1 MSSSPGG
8 GSVGSGSITEQR
20 VRVPYRD
27 IVISEL
33 TGNIVSDSV
42 IVNIDNS
49 SSSDQSQS
57 ENDNNYEEE
66 VECEQE
72 EEAECE
78 AEEEEE
84 DDEFASESGKL
95 VEDQGSPSSVDEF
108 DDDFDDDDD
117 DDDDEKEEMNHDDW
131 EVRMLA
137 AEMHKRE
144 SVSTDF
150 PSDLDESD
158 GLLRRRRKRSE
169 TDTDGSGAELEVL
182 RRPRASSLD
191 QHNLRRGMSVNL
203 GSSSS
208 SSGSKRRGSVFKAM
222 SFDRDKDRL

>member
-1 MSSSPGG
+1 MSSSSG
-8 GSVGSGSITEQR
+8 VGSTDPRIRG
-20 VRVPYRD
+20 PYRD

-42 IVNIDNS
+42 IVNIETS
-49 SSSDQSQS
+49 SGSEQSQS

-66 VECEQE
+66 EGE
-72 EEAECE
+72 EEETIGECDGEEE

-84 DDEFASESGKL
+84 DDEFLSESGRL
-95 VEDQGSPSSVDEF
+95 VENRGSRSSDDEF
-108 DDDFDDDDD
+108 EDDFDDDD
-117 DDDDEKEEMNHDDW
+117 EEEEEMHHNDW

-137 AEMHKRE
+137 AELQKRE

-150 PSDLDESD
+150 PSDLEESD

-169 TDTDGSGAELEVL
+169 TDTEGSGAELEVL

-191 QHNLRRGMSVNL
+191 QHNLRRGMSMSV
-203 GSSSS
+203 GSSSGA
-208 SSGSKRRGSVFKAM
+208 SGSRRRGSVFKAM